1 MRTALTFLYRAAEI
15 LGAVFLVLIAVLIV
29 SQVFARLANRMVPGA
44 DELAG
49 YCMAASFFLMLGPA
63 LRRGAHI
70 RVGVLVDRLRGGPR
84 RVVELICL
92 GFGTA
97 LSGYF
102 AWYWLRMTYD
112 SYDFGDLGQGV
123 LPIPLWIPQAAMGV
137 GLVILVVAFLDDL
150 LAVIRGREASYQS
163 AGMQSEG

>member
-1 MRTALTFLYRAAEI
+1 MRTALSCLYRAAEI
-15 LGAVFLVLIAVLIV
+15 LGAVFLVLIGILIV
-29 SQVFARLANRMVPGA
+29 SQVFARLLGRVVPGA

-70 RVGVLVDRLRGGPR
+70 RVGVLVERLKGAAR
-84 RVVELICL
+84 RAMELACL
-92 GFGTA
+92 VFATA

-102 AWYWLRMTYD
+102 AFYWLRMTWD

-123 LPIPLWIPQAAMGV
+123 LPIPLWIPQAAMAV
-137 GLVILVVAFLDDL
+137 GLVILVVALLDDL
-150 LAVIRGREASYQS
+150 LAVLQGRPASYENTDL
-163 AGMQSEG
+163 QSEG

>member
-1 MRTALTFLYRAAEI
+1 MRAALTVLYRAAEF
-15 LGAVFLVLIAVLIV
+15 LGAVFLVLIGVLIV
-29 SQVFARLANRMVPGA
+29 SQVFARMIGRMVPGA

-70 RVGVLVDRLRGGPR
+70 RVGVLIERLRGGAR
-84 RVVELICL
+84 KGMELACL
-92 GFGTA
+92 LFATA

-102 AWYWLRMTYD
+102 AWFWLRMTYD

-123 LPIPLWIPQAAMGV
+123 LPIPLWIPQAAMAV
-137 GLVILVVAFLDDL
+137 GLVILVVALLDDL
-150 LAVIRGREASYQS
+150 LAVLMGRPASYES

>member
-1 MRTALTFLYRAAEI
+1 MRTALSILYRAAEI
-15 LGAVFLVLIAVLIV
+15 LGAVLLAAIAVLIV
-29 SQVFARLANRMVPGA
+29 TQVVSRLLNVMVPGA

-70 RVGVLVDRLRGGPR
+70 RVGVLVERLNGAAR
-84 RVVELICL
+84 RAMELLCL
-92 GFGTA
+92 GFATA
-97 LSGYF
+97 LSAYF

-112 SYDFGDLGQGV
+112 SYDFGDLSQGV
-123 LPIPLWIPQAAMGV
+123 LPVPLWMPQALMAV
-137 GLVILVVAFLDDL
+137 GLVVLVVALVDDL
-150 LAVIRGREASYQS
+150 LAVLQGRDASYQH

>member
-29 SQVFARLANRMVPGA
+29 SQVFARLAGRMVPGA

-70 RVGVLVDRLRGGPR
+70 RVGVLVDRLHGTPR
-84 RVVELICL
+84 RALETLCL
-92 GFGTA
+92 AFATA

-102 AWYWLRMTYD
+102 AWFWLRMTYD

-123 LPIPLWIPQAAMGV
+123 LPIPLWIPQAAMAV
-137 GLVILVVAFLDDL
+137 GLIILVVALLDDL
-150 LAVIRGREASYQS
+150 LAVIQGRQASYQN
-163 AGMQSEG
+163 AEMQSEG

>member
-1 MRTALTFLYRAAEI
+1 MRTALSILYRAAEI
-15 LGAVFLVLIAVLIV
+15 LGAVLLAAIAVLIV
-29 SQVFARLANRMVPGA
+29 TQVASRLFDRMVPGA

-70 RVGVLVDRLRGGPR
+70 RVGVLVERLHGTAR
-84 RVVELICL
+84 RIFELLCL
-92 GFGTA
+92 GFATA

-102 AWYWLRMTYD
+102 AWYWVRMTYE
-112 SYDFGDLGQGV
+112 SYDFGDLSQGV
-123 LPIPLWIPQAAMGV
+123 LPVPLWMPQALMAV
-137 GLVILVVAFLDDL
+137 GLVVLVIALIDDL
-150 LAVIRGREASYQS
+150 LAVLQGREASYQH

>member
-29 SQVFARLANRMVPGA
+29 SQVFARLAGRMVPGA

-70 RVGVLVDRLRGGPR
+70 RVGVLVDRLHGAPR
-84 RVVELICL
+84 RALETLCL
-92 GFGTA
+92 AFATA

-102 AWYWLRMTYD
+102 AWFWLRMTYD

-123 LPIPLWIPQAAMGV
+123 LPIPLWIPQAAMAV
-137 GLVILVVAFLDDL
+137 GLIILVVALLDDL
-150 LAVIRGREASYQS
+150 LAVIQGRQASYQN
-163 AGMQSEG
+163 AEMQSEG

>member
-1 MRTALTFLYRAAEI
+1 MRAALSVLYRAAEV
-15 LGAVFLVLIAVLIV
+15 LGAVFLVLIGVLIV
-29 SQVFARLANRMVPGA
+29 SQVFARMVGRMVPGA

-70 RVGVLVDRLRGGPR
+70 RVGVLVERLRGGAR
-84 RVVELICL
+84 RAMELACL
-92 GFGTA
+92 LFATA

-102 AWYWLRMTYD
+102 AWFWLRMTYD

-123 LPIPLWIPQAAMGV
+123 LPIPLWIPQAAMAV
-137 GLVILVVAFLDDL
+137 GLVILVVALLDDL
-150 LAVIRGREASYQS
+150 LAVLRGRPASYET